1 MSLHTACWCVCVVV
15 VNEKEQTHLYSFMFA
30 SKKSYREKKEELSRV
45 RAQLVQL
52 AMENKKLE
60 QLIRDSENASVISSS
75 AHEEYGLESAEDLQA
90 ALSGMK
96 KMLDVAEEKAQ
107 REEVL
112 RMEAEQQ
119 FQRKKHEYLQSA
131 VSGMQTMLTETEVQL
146 HETQKKLEELETKR
160 QEAETMFAKEIR
172 EYETRIAYLES
183 FVKPCELKIEVKLT
197 EEERDILNEVNG
209 PRALTKPP
217 KSRGCGF
224 F

>member
-1 MSLHTACWCVCVVV
+1 M
-15 VNEKEQTHLYSFMFA
+15 
-30 SKKSYREKKEELSRV
+30 R
-45 RAQLVQL
+45 VQL
-52 AMENKKLE
+52 HALALENKKLE
-60 QLIRDSENASVISSS
+60 QLIQDSENASLIST
-75 AHEEYGLESAEDLQA
+75 HDYGLESPEDLHS

-112 RMEAEQQ
+112 RQEAEDQ
-119 FQRKKHEYLQSA
+119 FQAKKHEYLQSA

-160 QEAETMFAKEIR
+160 QEAETMFAKEIK

-197 EEERDILNEVNG
+197 EEERDILHEVNG
-209 PRALTKPP
+209 PRDGKVLKPA

>member
-1 MSLHTACWCVCVVV
+1 MCVCVSVSV
-15 VNEKEQTHLYSFMFA
+15 HEKDQTYIMFA

-96 KMLDVAEEKAQ
+96 RMLDVAEEKAQ

-119 FQRKKHEYLQSA
+119 FQQKKHEYLQSA